1 MSPQPYRLGDL
12 LIKKHVIGTWQLDEA
27 LRFQRT
33 HNLQLGQVL
42 IQLGFVTQ
50 RQINRSLKKQ
60 NYIRLYAACAAFFMA
75 PFSVCQADNQ
85 SISELPEYSFTQ
97 IADAQYSNGYDYSQ
111 LSVNQNANGGGLNV
125 VEITTAAIWYASQ
138 GGVQESGL
146 QHIPVKLN
154 LTSLSDSYT
163 VNMSISF

>member
-50 RQINRSLKKQ
+50 RQINRSLKK
-60 NYIRLYAACAAFFMA
+60 
-75 PFSVCQADNQ
+75 
-85 SISELPEYSFTQ
+85 
-97 IADAQYSNGYDYSQ
+97 
-111 LSVNQNANGGGLNV
+111 
-125 VEITTAAIWYASQ
+125 
-138 GGVQESGL
+138 
-146 QHIPVKLN
+146 
-154 LTSLSDSYT
+154 
-163 VNMSISF
+163 